1 MAQRPVALCAL
12 LIAVVAFAIGTTTG
26 CSTTPA
32 PTSSLAYLKALEGSR
47 ELDSKAVIACTQ
59 GYTPEPKPLA
69 ARDSTLR
76 FVRTLVRGTLEYKRD
91 SILTSS
97 RQGYAAICI
106 FKTTDNGKTVTVGA
120 YHLTPPSDGVGSGDG
135 GGLLEW

>member
-1 MAQRPVALCAL
+1 LVQRPVVLRSL
-12 LIAVVAFAIGTTTG
+12 LICLVALAIGTTTG
-26 CSTTPA
+26 CSTAPK
-32 PTSSLAYLKALEGSR
+32 PTSSLGYLKALERSHQ
-47 ELDSKAVIACTQ
+47 LDSKAVKACTQ

-76 FVRTLVRGTLEYKRD
+76 FVRTLMRGTSEYKRD
-91 SILTSS
+91 SILTSR

-106 FKTTDNGKTVTVGA
+106 FKTTDNGKPVTIGA